1 MMLAHHKG
9 AIKMAETVITD
20 GKDARVKTL
29 AEAIINVQ
37 QKEIELI
44 DSLLANL
51 GS

>member
-1 MMLAHHKG
+1 MSL
-9 AIKMAETVITD
+9 E
-20 GKDARVKTL
+20 TL
-29 AEAIINVQ
+29 AETIISEQ

>member
-1 MMLAHHKG
+1 MSL
-9 AIKMAETVITD
+9 E
-20 GKDARVKTL
+20 TL
-29 AEAIINVQ
+29 AEAIISEQ

>member
-1 MMLAHHKG
+1 MSLETF
-9 AIKMAETVITD
+9 AET
-20 GKDARVKTL
+20 
-29 AEAIINVQ
+29 IISEQ